1 MRTIITVLFAVLG
14 IIFCFPYHLYLKQLA
29 KKDQDKAY
37 IKAQKLVKGFF
48 GAVMFLTGCKRTVIG
63 KENIPTDQPVMFV
76 GNHRSYFDILSCHNA
91 IDMPLGFMSKDNI
104 KDIPLLYKY
113 MDDIGCT
120 YLDRTDLKKG
130 LETIFPSS
138 FITSVTNTLNPYF
151 SPNHFKSLT
160 SPCAL

>member
-1 MRTIITVLFAVLG
+1 
-14 IIFCFPYHLYLKQLA
+14 
-29 KKDQDKAY
+29 
-37 IKAQKLVKGFF
+37 
-48 GAVMFLTGCKRTVIG
+48 MFLTGCKRTVIG
-63 KENIPTDQPVMFV
+63 KENIPADQPVMFV

-130 LETIFPSS
+130 LETNFCRLLISS
-138 FITSVTNTLNPYF
+138 NPVTP
-151 SPNHFKSLT
+151 
-160 SPCAL
+160 

>member
-48 GAVMFLTGCKRTVIG
+48 GVVMFLTGCKRTIIG

-130 LETIFPSS
+130 LETILQTADIIKSGHSMMIFPE
-138 FITSVTNTLNPYF
+138 
-151 SPNHFKSLT
+151 
-160 SPCAL
+160 